1 VTSLDDPLAIAS
13 LVSGRLTALGI
24 THMLSGSTALVVY
37 AEPRMSRDVDF
48 VVDLGGFQVPRF
60 VAAFAPD
67 FYVDEAMVRDA
78 VRRRD
83 LFNIIHEESGW
94 KVDLVVAKE
103 DPYRQ
108 LELARRAP
116 IRIGNA
122 DIPVVSRED
131 LILTKLW
138 SSKDSGS
145 ELQRRDVRNLIVAA
159 ESLYWAYLRRWA
171 AHLGVADLLEE
182 VRGG

>member
-1 VTSLDDPLAIAS
+1 MPSLDDPLAIAS
-13 LVSGRLTALGI
+13 LVSRRLTDLGI
-24 THMLSGSTALVVY
+24 AHMLSGSTALVVY

-48 VVDLGGFQVPRF
+48 VVDLGAFQVPRF
-60 VAAFAPD
+60 VAAFTQD
-67 FYVDEAMVRDA
+67 FYVDEAMVRGA
-78 VRRRD
+78 VQRRD
-83 LFNIIHEESGW
+83 LFNIIHDESGW

-108 LELARRAP
+108 LSRRAP
-116 IRIGNA
+116 IRIGDT

-138 SSKDSGS
+138 WSKDSGS

-159 ESLYWAYLRRWA
+159 EVLDWT
-171 AHLGVADLLEE
+171 
-182 VRGG
+182 